1 MFSLFWLFLT
11 VTEQMCVYVAHVF
24 VVCGRAGAIK
34 TYVSAAMALQYAELP
49 DYAALR
55 GGLAEVLLQQGGS
68 LEQPLSTC
76 TS

>member
-1 MFSLFWLFLT
+1 MFG
-11 VTEQMCVYVAHVF
+11 
-24 VVCGRAGAIK
+24 VCGRAGAFK
-34 TYVSAAMALQYAELP
+34 AYVSAAMALQYAELP

-55 GGLAEVLLQQGGS
+55 GALAEALLQQGGA